1 MSNFEDKS
9 PTQRIRPPILFDVVL
24 IDVPPANRM
33 RVIDAMRHNDYY
45 PNLSLMDA
53 MVLVFRLPSVVM
65 HCCELKDAVILEMIF
80 EIQGAIVNVRAA
92 KHCGEAILYKKP
104 DDGDTKQLTDTELSD
119 DGNTKPQALTQSAD
133 DSITKKPIGTQ
144 PTDVTLSKKPIAIP
158 PPHKRDTKPLADT
171 HLSDDDDTEP
181 LTDLHL

>member
-1 MSNFEDKS
+1 MSNFEDKT
-9 PTQRIRPPILFDVVL
+9 PTKPTRPTKLFDVVL

-80 EIQGAIVNVRAA
+80 EIQGATVNIRAA
-92 KHCGEAILYKKP
+92 KHCGEAIHYKKP
-104 DDGDTKQLTDTELSD
+104 DDGDTKQLDQKLLSSDHGDTKKETAKSLPNDDSETKPITDTLLPD
-119 DGNTKPQALTQSAD
+119 DD
-133 DSITKKPIGTQ
+133 
-144 PTDVTLSKKPIAIP
+144 
-158 PPHKRDTKPLADT
+158 HDTKPVVDI
-171 HLSDDDDTEP
+171 LSDDDDDTKP
-181 LTDLHL
+181 LTYTLEPDDSPDKPKN